1 MYSCRI
7 EKICRFGI
15 ALLLILCIS
24 ISMVWGQNNNKEV
37 ELQIVT
43 VKPGDTLH
51 GIADKFLKDPTRWPE
66 IYKYNTQLIRDPDL
80 ILPAMKI
87 KIPVLLVKEHL
98 RTAYIVRLKKSVRYR
113 RREETEW
120 HPAEK
125 NMKLY
130 YEDGVWTLPKS
141 FAQILFGTGEVIDLG
156 ENSQI
161 IIRPEA
167 KDDEVEMFVGALRA
181 SRARVLTPKVVIQ
194 PKIEKGK
201 KRPRFD
207 VEVDSKKTTKV
218 AVKVGEV
225 DVTASGKTVS
235 VPEGFGTEVK
245 LNKEPLNPWPLP
257 ELPVGDVAPWKS
269 FTLPEEKEI
278 DTGEIDI
285 GDIKIPDE
293 IRPVEVDLGDV
304 GDGDVGDRLLREPIK
319 AEYYIVQIALDPRF
333 KTVIADEK
341 LEDIRTKIDELP
353 DGAYYWRMAGVGKK
367 GKAGVFS
374 SVKGFVIDSSPPEI
388 NIVSPLQGEKIAEEF
403 VWVKGKTS
411 EEATIEV
418 NEKKTSLNDEG
429 TFKIVVYLN
438 IGSNKLEITAVDKS
452 GNLAKKEIMVERVKK
467 KIGFFKRLFG
477 G

>member
-7 EKICRFGI
+7 EKIGRFGI

-24 ISMVWGQNNNKEV
+24 ISMVWGQNNNEEV
-37 ELQIVT
+37 ELQIVI

-98 RTAYIVRLKKSVRYR
+98 RTAYIVRLKNSVRYR
-113 RREETEW
+113 RQEETEW

-125 NMKLY
+125 NMKLF
-130 YEDGVWTLPKS
+130 YEDGVWTLSKS
-141 FAQILFGTGEVIDLG
+141 FTQILFGTGEVIDLG

-207 VEVDSKKTTKV
+207 VEVDSNKTTKV

-225 DVTASGKTVS
+225 DVTASGKTVN

-278 DTGEIDI
+278 GTGEIDI

-293 IRPVEVDLGDV
+293 IGPVEVDLGDV
-304 GDGDVGDRLLREPIK
+304 EDGDVEDRTVREPIK

-341 LEDIRTKIDELP
+341 LEDIRTKIDGLP
-353 DGAYYWRMAGVGKK
+353 DGAYYWRMAGVGEK
-367 GKAGVFS
+367 GKVGMFS

-388 NIVSPLQGEKIAEEF
+388 DIVSPLQGEKIAEEF

-411 EEATIEV
+411 EEVTIEV
-418 NEKKTSLNDEG
+418 NGKKASLDDDNK
-429 TFKIVVYLN
+429 FKIVVYLN
-438 IGSNKLEITAVDKS
+438 IGQNRLKVVARDKEGNSAEREIT
-452 GNLAKKEIMVERVKK
+452 VERVEEKK
-467 KIGFFKRLFG
+467 GFFRRLFG